1 MKYSRTE
8 MNADVFGSILPEGA
22 MIYQKPELP
31 KYEFKANKVKYTVS
45 DLRLLHPSG
54 VGAFESI
61 LKVVANT
68 PDCKE
73 ISFDVSYL
81 DEDTINIVTD
91 ILMGITYTAKK
102 GGKNG
107 FEQSGIFLIT
117 GVEREENIMTCHFI
131 REHAKAI
138 YMYAHE
144 NQKKQINIQDLV
156 ILLAEDSRRRLL
168 EVLEVEE

>member
-8 MNADVFGSILPEGA
+8 INASVFSDILPEGA
-22 MIYQKPELP
+22 MMYRGPELP
-31 KYEFKANKVKYTVS
+31 KYEFKANKVNYTVS

-54 VGAFESI
+54 IKAFESI

-73 ISFDVSYL
+73 VSFDVSDM

-91 ILMGITYTAKK
+91 ILLGITYHAAK

-107 FEQSGIFLIT
+107 FEMGGNFLII
-117 GVEREENIMTCHFI
+117 GARREENIMTYQLAKS
-131 REHAKAI
+131 HAWAI
-138 YMYAHE
+138 FKYAHE
-144 NQKKQINIQDLV
+144 KARNDEPINFLDLV
-156 ILLAEDSRRRLL
+156 CAVSESGL
-168 EVLEVEE
+168 ELFKEVSE